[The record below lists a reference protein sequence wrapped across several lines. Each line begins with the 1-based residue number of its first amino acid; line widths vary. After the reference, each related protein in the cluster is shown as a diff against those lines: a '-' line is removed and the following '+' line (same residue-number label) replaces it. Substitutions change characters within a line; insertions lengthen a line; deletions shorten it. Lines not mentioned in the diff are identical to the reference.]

1 MIPTDNVSLADE
13 PLVEIVTIL
22 NKKGLH
28 ARAAAK
34 FVRIVNSHNAE
45 VKVTRL
51 KVGQTLFD
59 GEDGSPWVASGGS
72 VLGVLTLGAE
82 QGSQLRL
89 TAGGE
94 DAGKVLAELRA
105 LIERKF
111 DEE

>member
-1 MIPTDNVSLADE
+1 MTAENL
-13 PLVEIVTIL
+13 LVETVIIK

-34 FVRIVNSHNAE
+34 FVRIVNAHDVH

-51 KVGQTLFD
+51 TCTQTLFD
-59 GEDGSPWVASGGS
+59 EDDGEQWAASGGS

-82 QGSQLRL
+82 QGAKLRL
-89 TAGGE
+89 EASGP
-94 DAGKVLAELRA
+94 DAAKTIHELCE